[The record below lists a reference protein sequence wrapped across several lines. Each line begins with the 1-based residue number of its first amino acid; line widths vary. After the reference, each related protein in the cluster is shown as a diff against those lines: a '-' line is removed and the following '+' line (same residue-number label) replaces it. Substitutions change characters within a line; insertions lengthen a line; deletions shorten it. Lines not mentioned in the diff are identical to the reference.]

1 MKSSDLSLILNRFAE
16 ILSLYG
22 DVPIEEAFEKIIIAC
37 KNDVLKTKTNKSDS
51 KIKADYT
58 TTITD
63 EFIETL
69 HKSNN
74 EELNEFFKST
84 KELKT
89 KKGLLL
95 LADKLSINV
104 AKRSTVDNLKHY
116 ILSYFDR
123 LRMDNTIKND
133 RI

>member
-1 MKSSDLSLILNRFAE
+1 MKSLDLSLILKKVAE

-22 DVPIEEAFEKIIIAC
+22 DIPITEAFEKIIIAC
-37 KNDVLKTKTNKSDS
+37 KNDVLETKTNKSDS

-58 TTITD
+58 TIITD

-74 EELNEFFKST
+74 EELNEIFKST
-84 KELKT
+84 KELQT
-89 KKGLLL
+89 KKELFL
-95 LADKLSINV
+95 LADKLSIKV
-104 AKRSTVDNLKHY
+104 AKSSTIAKLKNH